1 MKVAN
6 KHLSIEL
13 DDAALLALDE
23 HVREEGESREEAA
36 ARLLEEGLR
45 MAKHPWVFFR
55 TEPAGRRPVLMGG
68 PDVWMVARLFR
79 DLPLDSD
86 EAIERAADHA
96 VALLSSVPRHMM
108 LAAIGYYIDYHDEID
123 EWMRILDEESEQ
135 AEAEWLRKRELQRA

>member
-1 MKVAN
+1 MAKKDLLV
-6 KHLSIEL
+6 EL
-13 DDAALLALDE
+13 DDAALQALDE
-23 HVREEGESREEAA
+23 HAREEGESREGAA
-36 ARLLEEGLR
+36 ARLLDEGLR

-79 DLPLDSD
+79 DRPLDSD

-96 VALLSSVPRHMM
+96 IALLSSVPRHMM
-108 LAAIGYYIDYHDEID
+108 LAAIRYYIDYHDEID
-123 EWMRILDEESEQ
+123 EWMRVLDDESER